1 METTDIKGGA
11 PTSEEILQN
20 VFKQLQ
26 AVVGKT
32 DVKERNANTLA
43 DAVKVTKCPTG
54 LVGCNSALL
63 SEATGGI
70 LNCPP
75 LDKAPDPLIVDPF
88 GVCYAPESLREEWKD
103 KHVSIDD
110 LINEY
115 SKELLLNLQNSNSLR
130 RAMEEAATGA
140 TNRVAV
146 NNIFTSSSTVAAA
159 AVRAGVSTSQASAFL
174 SVFSDKISTDAGRML
189 TSFVRRGAEFEVLY
203 SLYVAMLF
211 SRTSK
216 AIVLR
221 SYNTIGSMYT
231 PETSSGGAATIQY
244 LPTRFLNAIGNFWV
258 FSLKMIILSAF
269 SKVNDGY
276 FVAVAA
282 AKNSFQ
288 MLELARR
295 DLAQARRTPIAGG
308 EVTDVA
314 GGDVAGGDVAGGVI
328 TLVSK
333 TTDIAE
339 LQKRVMGASKAFQFK
354 QVELAEA
361 LNVAFSEESMVSA
374 TQAIEQMSK
383 LAPSLTDVPV
393 LGSKLMKALE
403 TLYQDKK
410 ALSDFTSMGV
420 SLGASFRVPSAP
432 RGLSSSALAQLRGIE
447 GDAARRNAARAASAA
462 AAREVIDLSA
472 DDFVAPGLPYEPMSS
487 GRSAAELEARRR
499 TASRLLNRVRSAE
512 GVAADFGDAYDEER
526 MRSMRAQQRVQE
538 IGEAYTAERA
548 NYLQER
554 GRVATLQ
561 RALEANQRGTGV
573 VSGLAQ
579 GFVDVVSAVGLGGGN
594 VEGGDDYM
602 SDNEFYGGEDMS
614 PEMRA
619 FLEGGEELKG
629 GAIAPA
635 HTSPEAIR
643 KAVGYTPPET
653 ADEKKVREQLAAK
666 GYPVTVF
673 DVHSCPTSVNKT
685 GNTYGT
691 GNKWV
696 ETKNPWALCQAQMGY
711 QFKTPRGFCYPEGMS
726 CYDPENIVGARKALE
741 RNLDKAAIWQT
752 LASTLNAIK
761 RTEFDAWAA
770 KKRAEIRADPA
781 NYEISDKEVE
791 EIVQLH
797 MPVKYKNL
805 PNAMAVQ
812 TMVTVSAELA
822 NAINELNPQNDDA
835 ERKMLAEILESSG
848 TFEASWRDANPVVQS
863 ENIDRI
869 ASGLVASASNCS
881 EVSIKQHE
889 EVPLNIRGTAGCNVL
904 DIGGEKSHVPSDV
917 YNRIDMEKIQK
928 GEAADPLVLWWR
940 KYDHAKKAEHAKK
953 ISKLRAALDPH
964 NDIHSPQKQTILAMA
979 QKALGPAGRE
989 ALKSHL

>member
-314 GGDVAGGDVAGGVI
+314 GGDAGDVAGGVI

-339 LQKRVMGASKAFQFK
+339 LQKRVVGASKAFQFK

-420 SLGASFRVPSAP
+420 SLGASIRVPSAP
-432 RGLSSSALAQLRGIE
+432 RGLSSSALSQLRGIE
-447 GDAARRNAARAASAA
+447 GEYAARRNAARAA

-472 DDFVAPGLPYEPMSS
+472 EDEVQFVGQ
-487 GRSAAELEARRR
+487 
-499 TASRLLNRVRSAE
+499 E
-512 GVAADFGDAYDEER
+512 GPD
-526 MRSMRAQQRVQE
+526 VQFVE
-538 IGEAYTAERA
+538 
-548 NYLQER
+548 
-554 GRVATLQ
+554 
-561 RALEANQRGTGV
+561 QRGV
-573 VSGLAQ
+573 VG
-579 GFVDVVSAVGLGGGN
+579 SAVNAALALPGAALRAVGVIGGGST
-594 VEGGDDYM
+594 DDYV